1 MRYNIHKQA
10 LLIGYYLKQELNI
23 EPTVENI
30 EKVIN
35 ETPDIDQ
42 LVQTL
47 ENLIDPNKRQAFERE
62 LHELNKPDE
71 T

>member
-71 T
+71 I